1 MRWFGQVYIPMMA
14 VLGLLFIVLSFFVD
28 KTGEEGAINYTGHQ
42 TAANMLLT
50 GAILAAG
57 ACIGGAI
64 QNNKS

>member
-14 VLGLLFIVLSFFVD
+14 VLGLLFIVLSFFID
-28 KTGEEGAINYTGHQ
+28 TESIRAQQEASM
-42 TAANMLLT
+42 MLLT

-64 QNNKS
+64 QQGKS